1 MRVVLR
7 CQKMKDGPEFE
18 PIHLYAVPVE
28 LEDGTSSLVL
38 VPEGTENGVHWPDTA
53 VGDAEPKWTE
63 RERTMLEQLA
73 AFGTQGASAKEW
85 EAAGAEA
92 GVPHASFFRS
102 RAGLLDSGRVEQFD
116 AAGKPRYRVTLATP
130 ESEIDDVFVDD
141 DEPDDFDW

>member
-38 VPEGTENGVHWPDTA
+38 VPEGAENGVHGPDTT
-53 VGDAEPKWTE
+53 VGDAEPKWAE

-73 AFGTQGASAKEW
+73 AFGTQGASATEW
-85 EAAGAEA
+85 EAAGSSA

-102 RAGLLDSGRVEQFD
+102 RAGLLDSGRVEQFH
-116 AAGKPRYRVTLATP
+116 AAGKPRYRVTEATP
-130 ESEIDDVFVDD
+130 EAEIDDRFGDD
-141 DEPDDFDW
+141 DDFDDFEW

>member
-38 VPEGTENGVHWPDTA
+38 VPDSAENGVHWPDTA
-53 VGDAEPKWTE
+53 VGDAEPKWSE
-63 RERTMLEQLA
+63 RERSMLEELA
-73 AFGTQGASAKEW
+73 TFGAQGASASEW
-85 EAAGAEA
+85 EAAGARA

-102 RAGLLDSGRVEQFD
+102 RSGLLDSGRVEQFD
-116 AAGKPRYRVTLATP
+116 AAGKRRYRVTETTA
-130 ESEIDDVFVDD
+130 ESEMDDRFVDD
-141 DEPDDFDW
+141 DDLDDFDW